1 MNQLRR
7 TLRRLILEMWS
18 ESDDPYKEYSS
29 WEEEHEKIVKL
40 MKLIKSGDVG
50 SINQALELSEAMEYI
65 NSYTYNPEHHDGY
78 SGKKIFHYYELVGP
92 FHEDFLTTLI
102 STQKYNS
109 GGKYFDLT
117 QPDDEVVVLMF
128 PERIK

>member
-1 MNQLRR
+1 
-7 TLRRLILEMWS
+7 MWD
-18 ESDDPYKEYSS
+18 ESNDPYKEYSS

-40 MKLIKSGDVG
+40 MKLIQSGDPE
-50 SINQALELSEAMEYI
+50 SIIQALELSEAMEYI
-65 NSYTYNPEHHDGY
+65 DSYTYNPEHHDGY

-92 FHEDFLTTLI
+92 FHEDFLKTLI
-102 STQKYNS
+102 ATQKY

-128 PERIK
+128 PEKIK

>member
-1 MNQLRR
+1 MEHLRR
-7 TLRRLILEMWS
+7 TIRKLIIEMWS
-18 ESDDPYKEYSS
+18 ENNDPYKEYSS
-29 WEEEHEKIVKL
+29 WEEEHKKIVKL
-40 MKLIKSGDVG
+40 MNLIQSGDVG

-92 FHEDFLTTLI
+92 FHEDFLETLI
-102 STQKYNS
+102 ATQKYNS

-128 PERIK
+128 PEKIK

>member
-1 MNQLRR
+1 MKQLRR

>member
-1 MNQLRR
+1 MKQLKR
-7 TLRRLILEMWS
+7 TIRKLIIEMWT
-18 ESDDPYKEYSS
+18 ETNDPYKEYSS
-29 WEEEHEKIVKL
+29 WEEEHKKVVKL
-40 MKLIKSGDVG
+40 MKLIQSGDIE

-65 NSYTYNPEHHDGY
+65 NSFTYSPEHFDGY

-92 FHEDFLTTLI
+92 FNDVFLETLI

-128 PERIK
+128 PEKIK